1 MRSHNCA
8 QFTLSLSLF
17 LYCSTIKVDCVTV
30 QTLPVKTV
38 IDDHIQQLFDAL
50 LNSLR
55 RSISGDVQLMDGFL
69 NEAYDSLSVRPQS
82 MDEIRAVN
90 AVHKQLSTREPEV
103 NTHHM
108 YITCTAHVRHMYTV
122 QFLNVR

>member
-1 MRSHNCA
+1 M
-8 QFTLSLSLF
+8 
-17 LYCSTIKVDCVTV
+17 TV

-90 AVHKQLSTREPEV
+90 AVHKQLSIREPEV

-108 YITCTAHVRHMYTV
+108 YSTCTAHVRHMYTV
-122 QFLNVR
+122 QFKCTLILLQCHYGMEEKFF